1 MSEKSFADKVNS
13 YFLNGISPY
22 GDAVKYIEKNIENRN
37 KGDFSKSN
45 SKNLDDFEK

>member
-22 GDAVKYIEKNIENRN
+22 EDAVKYIENNRN